1 MAMLQAASGCK
12 VGDVIKFRVINPHDL
27 NVYQGTVFAVCNYP
41 VARQYGDVVAI
52 HQTMLQANSE
62 LAEVTQ
68 QKFLIVEL
76 NDTTR
81 RPFAFEWI
89 DTGVEYLDQEGNY
102 CLFLYNVSAEQAAMA
117 LNLIKEQDISCKISK
132 LS

>member
-1 MAMLQAASGCK
+1 MAMLQPASSCK
-12 VGDVIKFRVINPHDL
+12 AGDIIKFRVINPHDL
-27 NVYQGTVFAVCNYP
+27 NVYQGTVLAVCSYP

-52 HQTMLQANSE
+52 HQTMLQANAE
-62 LAEVTQ
+62 LTEVTQ

-89 DTGVEYLDQEGNY
+89 DMGVEYLDQESNY
-102 CLFLYNVSAEQAAMA
+102 CLFLYNVTAEQAAMV
-117 LNLIKEQDISCKISK
+117 LNLVKEQDISCKISK